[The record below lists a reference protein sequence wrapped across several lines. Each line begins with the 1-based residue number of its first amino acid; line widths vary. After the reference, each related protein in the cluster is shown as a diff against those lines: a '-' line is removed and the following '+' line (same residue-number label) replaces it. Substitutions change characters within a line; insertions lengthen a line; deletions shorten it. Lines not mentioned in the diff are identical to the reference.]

1 VRALEQ
7 AGCGVTGAPQPFS
20 PPAFSSA
27 EVFEAY
33 HECRRHKRNKPSAVA
48 FELDLEHS
56 LIELCAELNAGTWVP
71 APAKVF
77 IVETPVKREVFAAG
91 FRDRVVHHVLIRRLN
106 PLFEREFIYDSYSCR
121 VGKGTHLGI
130 ARLQRFLRRES
141 SNPPC
146 DPWVLRLD
154 IQGFFMNI
162 QRTKLLN
169 LLEDFLNRTY
179 PGDDLKLILQ
189 LLRNLILADP
199 TRDCRLQ
206 SPLSSWDN
214 LPANKTLFKVPAGC
228 GLPIG
233 NLTSQVLAN
242 FYLSGLDHYVKQTL
256 RMASYGRYV
265 DDLFLVHRDREVL
278 VDSIESIRN
287 FLLDRLALTLH
298 PGKIRLVQASAGV
311 AFLGAFVRPDRVY
324 PSRRLRSNFRKALTR
339 HNLIVAR
346 RPPSREQKAAF
357 LASMNSYLGILS
369 HSQSWRFRTESVA
382 TRMSPHWARRFAL
395 VSDGTKFVKT
405 PYQFTRKAGVL

>member
-1 VRALEQ
+1 MTA
-7 AGCGVTGAPQPFS
+7 TPQPLS
-20 PPAFSSA
+20 PPAFSLA

-56 LIELCAELNAGTWVP
+56 LIELCAELNAGSWVP
-71 APAKVF
+71 APTNVF

-179 PGDDLKLILQ
+179 RGDDLKLILQ

-199 TRDCRLQ
+199 TRDCRRQ

-214 LPANKTLFKVPAGC
+214 LPADKSLFKVPSGC

-242 FYLSGLDHYVKQTL
+242 FYLSGLDHYVKHTL
-256 RMASYGRYV
+256 GIASYGRYV
-265 DDLFLVHRDREVL
+265 DDLFLVHRDHEVL
-278 VDSIESIRN
+278 VTATAAIRN
-287 FLLDRLALTLH
+287 FLHDRLALTLH
-298 PGKIRLVQASAGV
+298 PRKIRLARASVGV
-311 AFLGAFVRPDRVY
+311 AFLGAFVRPDRLY
-324 PSRRLRSNFRKALTR
+324 PSRRLRSNFRQAIDR
-339 HNLIVAR
+339 HNLVVAR
-346 RPPSREQKAAF
+346 RPPKREQKAAF
-357 LASMNSYLGILS
+357 LASMNSYLGILR
-369 HSQSWRFRTESVA
+369 HSRSWRFRTEEVA
-382 TRMSPHWARRFAL
+382 SRISPHWKRRFVL
-395 VSDGTKFVKT
+395 VPDATKV
-405 PYQFTRKAGVL
+405 RKV

>member
-1 VRALEQ
+1 M
-7 AGCGVTGAPQPFS
+7 
-20 PPAFSSA
+20 
-27 EVFEAY
+27 
-33 HECRRHKRNKPSAVA
+33 
-48 FELDLEHS
+48 
-56 LIELCAELNAGTWVP
+56 
-71 APAKVF
+71 
-77 IVETPVKREVFAAG
+77 ETPVKREVFAAG

-106 PLFEREFIYDSYSCR
+106 PLFEREFICDSYSCR

-169 LLEDFLNRTY
+169 LLQDFLNRTY

-242 FYLSGLDHYVKQTL
+242 FYLSGLDHYVKHTL
-256 RMASYGRYV
+256 RLANYGRYV
-265 DDLFLVHRDREVL
+265 DDLFLV
-278 VDSIESIRN
+278 
-287 FLLDRLALTLH
+287 
-298 PGKIRLVQASAGV
+298 
-311 AFLGAFVRPDRVY
+311 RPDRVY
-324 PSRRLRSNFRKALTR
+324 SSRRIRSNFRKALTR
-339 HNLIVAR
+339 HNFIVAR
-346 RPPSREQKAAF
+346 MPPSREQKAAF

-382 TRMSPHWARRFAL
+382 TRMSPHWARLFAL
-395 VSDGTKFVKT
+395 VGDGTKFVKKNRT
-405 PYQFTRKAGVL
+405 NLRGKQAS